1 MELSFAKVNG
11 DATVVS
17 EKVHFHEI
25 AVMPE
30 GVVRLEK
37 PGPAAGS
44 PYLLHKSRPGQGL
57 RLKESGFMR
66 WFFGT
71 LLALLI
77 AVAIYVGSAV
87 VSLGGLVEA
96 ARAGDGAGVLART
109 DMARL
114 RHSLVDQIVVA
125 YLRQMGRDRPVKPL
139 ERMLANTYGAT
150 VADAMIAK
158 MLTEENLTR
167 ILNSGA
173 IGSDGTA
180 IVNMQRLSAI
190 NTAGIFQMLGRISPV
205 KPVEFLVRLGD
216 TESTGGVSIHFEGN
230 GWKLS
235 GIQLPTEAVQ
245 MLAQSLIDGRAR
257 KG

>member
-1 MELSFAKVNG
+1 
-11 DATVVS
+11 
-17 EKVHFHEI
+17 
-25 AVMPE
+25 
-30 GVVRLEK
+30 
-37 PGPAAGS
+37 
-44 PYLLHKSRPGQGL
+44 
-57 RLKESGFMR
+57 MR
-66 WFFGT
+66 WFFAT
-71 LLALLI
+71 LLVLLI
-77 AVAIYVGSAV
+77 GVGIYVGSAL
-87 VSLGGLVEA
+87 VSLRGLVEA

-109 DMARL
+109 DVGRL
-114 RHSLVDQIVVA
+114 RHSLVDQIVA
-125 YLRQMGRDRPVKPL
+125 GYLRQMGRDRPVKPL

-167 ILNSGA
+167 LLNSGA

-180 IVNMQRLSAI
+180 TANMQRLSEI
-190 NTAGIFQMLGRISPV
+190 DTSRIFEMLGRVSPV

-216 TESTGGVSIHFEGN
+216 TENAGGVSIHFEGN

-245 MLAQSLIDGRAR
+245 MLAQSLIDAKGR